1 MAAGGQPQEHVGTD
15 AEVATAVTAILTKV
29 QGAKSTLSSF
39 IGKMEIEQLTW
50 PSVLESFAAL
60 SGQMSTVMK
69 QLANEKTPPLHNRLF
84 LPLQVS
90 SDRDAELEKTTEGRV
105 PILHHE
111 IVPHYLRTKLDLDL
125 EAKLREQADDGNA
138 RESAAMT
145 KEISRFNEILIAAL
159 ERVKEAKD
167 EQEDQKPK
175 SGVFQPTST
184 EETRKLTAMYL
195 GGVGLAT
202 PVTQRKAALLG
213 IKQVGKAPPA
223 ASVARVDHRQSVAP
237 YPTTSPLK
245 NR

>member
-1 MAAGGQPQEHVGTD
+1 M
-15 AEVATAVTAILTKV
+15 
-29 QGAKSTLSSF
+29 
-39 IGKMEIEQLTW
+39 
-50 PSVLESFAAL
+50 
-60 SGQMSTVMK
+60 
-69 QLANEKTPPLHNRLF
+69 LF
-84 LPLQVS
+84 P
-90 SDRDAELEKTTEGRV
+90 
-105 PILHHE
+105 
-111 IVPHYLRTKLDLDL
+111 VPHYLRTKLDLDL

-175 SGVFQPTST
+175 SGMKRKRDKARRVVSSPCLHVSASNLPFVQTGVFQPTST

-213 IKQVGKAPPA
+213 IKQGLREDCVWGGVEDVMCLYFPSVVGKAPPA